1 MKPAFPTAHHA
12 EALEHLLNLYRADS
26 MVRGALL
33 CGSLARGTARTDSDV
48 DILVVLEEDPDGYT
62 RRTRYGAVDVEET
75 RRTYQRWV
83 EQFSPSRVGDES
95 WGYAF
100 LDGSPL
106 YDPDGVVE
114 RLVAVARESHATYRT
129 PDHIRSYYRWLW
141 GHVRPKVE
149 FVLRNGDAVEMG
161 WAAAVTTGQVTDT
174 LWAVNHRPLPSRDLG
189 TFQRHLGELILP
201 AGAAELVREMLQA
214 SPRDA
219 LRIQLQLIEMCLPY
233 LRV

>member
-1 MKPAFPTAHHA
+1 MQLAFPTDHHQA
-12 EALEHLLNLYRADS
+12 AFEHLLELYHADS

-48 DILVVLEEDPDGYT
+48 DILVVLEEDLDGRT
-62 RRTRYGAVDVEET
+62 RHTRYGAVDVEET
-75 RRTYQRWV
+75 RRTYQGWV

-114 RLVAVARESHATYRT
+114 RLVAAAREAHASYRT
-129 PDHIRSYYRWLW
+129 PEHIRSYYRWLCD
-141 GHVRPKVE
+141 HVRPKME
-149 FVLRNGDAVEMG
+149 FVLRNGDAVEVG
-161 WAAAVTTGQVTDT
+161 WAAAITTGQVTDT

-189 TFQRHLGELILP
+189 TFQRHLEELILP
-201 AGAAELVREMLQA
+201 AGAAEFVREMLQA
-214 SPRDA
+214 SPREA
-219 LRIQLQLIEMCLPY
+219 LRIQVQLVEMCLPY